1 MQVLHVAAEYEAD
14 PKWPFLRCENPYGNI
29 SLPLKRNE
37 RVASNLKVNM
47 EDTEEAG
54 ASVWNTS
61 RAST

>member
-14 PKWPFLRCENPYGNI
+14 PKWPFLGCENPYGNI

-54 ASVWNTS
+54 ASD
-61 RAST
+61 